1 MGKHSAPNAE
11 RSAEPEAERTQLLA
25 PVLAQVRSEVEK
37 AWPAEFPSGS
47 DQTVLL
53 SRVPPSEPERSKAPI
68 RIAILVGVVAT
79 VLLSALVWGVN
90 RRSESH
96 ITALNVEPPSVSA
109 TSGGMLDI
117 VVTPDGIA
125 PTASPVVSISV
136 PATGTASLGANPGT
150 SPTPVR
156 QPAPTGTSGVVAPPP
171 TPPQNRPP
179 TTAAAPPAPP
189 APARLT
195 AQFQKV
201 SGSRGSYTGK
211 YTIMNRGGTAAKG
224 WSLVV
229 TFSGSGTISLSEAR
243 ASSSGSNRVTF
254 TNGSANGTVSAGG
267 SVSFTFTVRGEPA
280 PTPTGCTVNGG
291 SC

>member
-1 MGKHSAPNAE
+1 VGKHSAPNTE
-11 RSAEPEAERTQLLA
+11 RSAEPEAERTQILA

-37 AWPAEFPSGS
+37 AWPAESPSEA
-47 DQTVLL
+47 DRTVLL
-53 SRVPPSEPERSKAPI
+53 SPVPPSEPERSKAPI

-96 ITALNVEPPSVSA
+96 ITALNVEPPSLSA

-117 VVTPDGIA
+117 VVTPDGSA

-136 PATGTASLGANPGT
+136 PATGTASLGA

-156 QPAPTGTSGVVAPPP
+156 QPAPTGTSAVVAQPP
-171 TPPQNRPP
+171 TPPQSRPP
-179 TTAAAPPAPP
+179 TTQAAP

-201 SGSRGSYTGK
+201 SGSRSSYTGK
-211 YTIMNRGGTAAKG
+211 YTIMNQGGTAAKG

-229 TFSGSGTISLSEAR
+229 TFSGSGTLSLSEAH
-243 ASSSGSNRVTF
+243 ASSSGNNRVTF

-267 SVSFTFTVRGEPA
+267 SVSFTFIVRGEPA
-280 PTPTGCTVNGG
+280 PTPIGCAVNGG